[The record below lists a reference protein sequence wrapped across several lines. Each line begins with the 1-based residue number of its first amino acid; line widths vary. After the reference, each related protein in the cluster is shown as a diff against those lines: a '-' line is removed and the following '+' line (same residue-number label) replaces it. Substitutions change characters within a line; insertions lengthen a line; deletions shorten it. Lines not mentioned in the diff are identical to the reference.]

1 MISMKNKISPIGLF
15 FLLYISRVVISVTIV
30 QPLTYG
36 SLSTD
41 MLVSI
46 ALGLLLTLVFCL
58 PVVFCYKTRKNPF
71 DVKWLGFLYAVF
83 FIFASAVNIGR
94 FSYFASTMLNP
105 EVQAWVFALI
115 IILCAFYCSSLG
127 VEALTRFSAF
137 GFFMI
142 VLGMLSIFALN
153 FKEYQEINLY
163 PVINNSKLNV
173 FKNAL
178 ILSTNTNELAIFLCL
193 ADRVNGRCVKA
204 FVSSLVGAMLSI
216 FLLILFMI
224 GVMGDSTSLYS
235 FPVYTMF
242 QVTKLG
248 TFERLDVLHISF
260 WIVGIFIKTVL
271 LMYCAALSVK
281 TKSNKLSCAVTS
293 VLTLIASIAFIQ
305 KGMGGSV
312 IQELTVIPFF
322 VFCVF
327 IPFAVLIFKKRSP
340 VDELAKKL

>member
-1 MISMKNKISPIGLF
+1 MKNKISPAGLF

-36 SLSTD
+36 SLSAD

-46 ALGLLLTLVFCL
+46 ALSLLFTLAFCL
-58 PVVFCYKTRKNPF
+58 PAVFCYKTRKNPF
-71 DVKWLGFLYAVF
+71 DINWLGPICAVF

-105 EVQAWVFALI
+105 EVQAWMFALI
-115 IILCAFYCSSLG
+115 IVICAFYCSTLG
-127 VEALTRFSAF
+127 IEPLSRFGAF
-137 GFFMI
+137 GFIMI
-142 VLGMLSIFALN
+142 ALGMLTVLALN

-163 PVINNSKLNV
+163 PVINNSKLNI

-178 ILSTNTNELAIFLCL
+178 ILSANTNELVVFLCL

-204 FVSSLVGAMLSI
+204 FVTSIVAAVFSI
-216 FLLILFMI
+216 FLLILFML
-224 GVMGDSTSLYS
+224 GVMGDSTPLYS
-235 FPVYTMF
+235 FPVYTLF

-248 TFERLDVLHISF
+248 DFERLDVLHISF

-271 LMYCAALSVK
+271 LMYCSSLSLRMK
-281 TKSNKLSCAVTS
+281 NNKLACAVTAA
-293 VLTLIASIAFIQ
+293 LTLIASLVLIQ
-305 KGMGGSV
+305 TGAAASV

-327 IPFAVLIFKKRSP
+327 IPLATLIFKKRSP
-340 VDELAKKL
+340 ADELAKKF